1 MIPMSVRY
9 DPRPGNSV
17 SFKAFKTSS
26 KVFSRLPQRTR
37 VDDTTFFRYY
47 INPPKNIFLH
57 VYYSQTLQLSTIITG
72 IFLVP
77 HVIADHYPT

>member
-9 DPRPGNSV
+9 DHRPGNSV

-26 KVFSRLPQRTR
+26 KVFSRLPQRT
-37 VDDTTFFRYY
+37 FFRYY
-47 INPPKNIFLH
+47 INLPKNIFLH
-57 VYYSQTLQLSTIITG
+57 VYYSQTLQVSTIIIG
-72 IFLVP
+72 ILLVP